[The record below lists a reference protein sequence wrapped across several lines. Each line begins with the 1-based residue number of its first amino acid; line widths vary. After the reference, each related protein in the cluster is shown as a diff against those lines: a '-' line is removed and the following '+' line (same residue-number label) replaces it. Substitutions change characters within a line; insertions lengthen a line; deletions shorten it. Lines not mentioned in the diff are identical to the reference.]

1 VCHNDT
7 LTTMRILCNVSLR
20 HDPEELVD
28 LLDGMYGAGATQ
40 LIPTTDEPSTS
51 ALNQRL
57 SALIAELRVTREA
70 LLASQ
75 RRADAQLTDQ
85 EVRLS
90 TVEGLLNNRMTTL
103 AGQLDET
110 QQRLLDQVKIT
121 AAQQSVIRLA
131 IERLGKRYETKTG
144 TRIYDRLHARFCAE
158 LGTPRYDARPLANT
172 SRRSTGYAL
181 VRLSIC
187 QTILMRFHHY
197 RRAYSD
203 DG

>member
-1 VCHNDT
+1 
-7 LTTMRILCNVSLR
+7 MRILCNVSLR